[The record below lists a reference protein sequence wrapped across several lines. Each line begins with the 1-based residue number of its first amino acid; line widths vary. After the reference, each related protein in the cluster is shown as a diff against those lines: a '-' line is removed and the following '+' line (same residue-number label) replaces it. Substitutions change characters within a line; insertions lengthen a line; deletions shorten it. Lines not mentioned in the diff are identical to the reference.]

1 MSIRRGAGA
10 VALVAAVALATGGT
24 ATAATAATAAA
35 TTKATSATAAAAN
48 AATMNAAA
56 VAAASVR
63 PGAAATANAG
73 PGVTHEENPRVPEGA
88 VWTEAYFPSAD
99 RSGVELHADVLR
111 PVGLSARAKTP
122 VILAVGPY
130 FGHAGQ
136 TGPEGWTQTGPSSRF
151 ADFTSGTDLF
161 ARGYTYVMVD
171 LRGFGGSTGC
181 LDWVGPGEQAD
192 VRAAI
197 QWASRQPWSTGK
209 VGMYG
214 KSYDAVT
221 GLVGNNLRLNALK
234 AVVAQE
240 PVWNMYNYL
249 FSNEVPRPNV
259 TGTPNAYNGIAT
271 IAPLPDDSDR
281 YKANAAYETSHPECL
296 ADNLTNNNNPELNSP
311 YWRARNLAAAAKGT
325 TTPLF
330 VTQGFIENNTKP
342 EDMEEYLDN
351 HRGVERGWL
360 GQWEHVRGNETN
372 GDGQLLQGR
381 AGFFDE
387 VMRFYDYY
395 LKGIRPAVHDPA
407 YAIEDSTGVW
417 RAQPTWP
424 LPTSASTESLPDGQY
439 VDDGAASALAAP
451 QDRQWDMEHYADP
464 VPLAANKLAAG
475 DTHSNFS
482 WSTPVRSRLRI
493 TATPSVT
500 FAASAPGNVMVRL
513 WDVAP
518 DGTSVMFDENVALI
532 ERAGRVA
539 FDLKST
545 DWTLETGHQL
555 GVQIGTIGSGSWRDT
570 PSGNTITVTRARL
583 GFEFQNPRFDVPT
596 QGDRSPFLDTYLRQ
610 YTRTLTGVGPG
621 TFRLGR

>member
-1 MSIRRGAGA
+1 MTIRRRTAAAAGA
-10 VALVAAVALATGGT
+10 LITVAALAVGGT
-24 ATAATAATAAA
+24 ATAATASPAPART
-35 TTKATSATAAAAN
+35 
-48 AATMNAAA
+48 
-56 VAAASVR
+56 
-63 PGAAATANAG
+63 
-73 PGVTHEENPRVPEGA
+73 GVTHEENPRVPEGA

-99 RSGVELHADVLR
+99 HSGVELHADVLR
-111 PVGLSARAKTP
+111 PANLPPSAKTP

-136 TGPEGWTQTGPSSRF
+136 TGPEGWTQTGPSNRF
-151 ADFTSGTDLF
+151 EDFTSGTDLF

-192 VRAAI
+192 VKAAI
-197 QWASRQPWSTGK
+197 QWVATRPWSTGK

-221 GLVGNNLRLNALK
+221 GLVGNNLRLPALK

-249 FSNEVPRPNV
+249 FSNSVPRPNV

-271 IAPLPDDSDR
+271 MAPLSDDTDR
-281 YKANAAYETSHPECL
+281 YKANATYEESHPECL
-296 ADNLTNNNNPELNSP
+296 ADNLANNNNPDLDSP
-311 YWRARNLAAAAKGT
+311 YWRARNLAAKATGT
-325 TTPLF
+325 STPLF

-351 HRGVERGWL
+351 HHGVERGWL

-372 GDGQLLQGR
+372 DQGQLLQGR

-387 VMRFYDYY
+387 VMRLYDRY

-407 YAIEDSTGVW
+407 FAIEDSTGAW
-417 RAQPTWP
+417 RAQRTWP
-424 LPTSASTESLPDGQY
+424 MPSSYTMARLPDGEY
-439 VDDGAASALAAP
+439 VDDGVASTLAAP
-451 QDRQWDMEHYADP
+451 AAPGDQQWDMEHFTDP
-464 VPLAANKLAAG
+464 APPAAISRAPMPAAA
-475 DTHSNFS
+475 DTHSYFS
-482 WSTPVRSRLRI
+482 WSTPTTSRLRI
-493 TATPSVT
+493 TATPRLT
-500 FAASAPGNVMVRL
+500 LQAGAPGNVMVRL

-518 DGTSVMFDENVALI
+518 DGTAVMFDDNVALI

-545 DWTLETGHQL
+545 DWTFEVGHQL

-570 PSGNTITVTRARL
+570 PSGNMIEVTRARL
-583 GFEFQNPRFDVPT
+583 GLALQNPRFDVPT

-610 YTRTLTGVGPG
+610 YTRTLTDVGEG
-621 TFRLGR
+621 TFPLALRNRT

>member
-1 MSIRRGAGA
+1 MTVRTRTTTAGA
-10 VALVAAVALATGGT
+10 LI
-24 ATAATAATAAA
+24 
-35 TTKATSATAAAAN
+35 AAAAF
-48 AATMNAAA
+48 ALTATPAAA
-56 VAAASVR
+56 APSRAPA
-63 PGAAATANAG
+63 PAPAQA
-73 PGVTHEENPRVPEGA
+73 GVTHEQNPRVPEGA

-99 RSGVELHADVLR
+99 HSGVELHADVLR
-111 PVGLSARAKTP
+111 PANLPPHARTP

-136 TGPEGWTQTGPSSRF
+136 TGPEGWTQTGPSNRF
-151 ADFTSGTDLF
+151 EDFTSGTDLF
-161 ARGYTYVMVD
+161 DRGYTYVMVD

-192 VRAAI
+192 VKAAI
-197 QWASRQPWSTGK
+197 QWAATRSWSTGK

-221 GLVGNNLRLNALK
+221 GLVGNNLRLGALK

-271 IAPLPDDSDR
+271 IAALPDDSDR
-281 YKANAAYETSHPECL
+281 YRANAAYEQSHPACL
-296 ADNLTNNNNPELNSP
+296 TDNVTNNNNPEAGSA
-311 YWRARNLAAAAKGT
+311 YWRARDLAARAEGT
-325 TTPLF
+325 STPLF

-372 GDGQLLQGR
+372 EQGQLLQGR

-387 VMRFYDYY
+387 VMRFYDRY
-395 LKGIRPAVHDPA
+395 LKGVRPPVHDPA
-407 YAIEDSTGVW
+407 YAIEDNTGAW

-424 LPTSASTESLPDGQY
+424 LPSSSTVASLANGRY
-439 VDDGAASALAAP
+439 VDDGLPSTLAAP
-451 QDRQWDMEHYADP
+451 AAPADQQWDMEHATDP
-464 VPLAANKLAAG
+464 APPAARALAPALAAG
-475 DTHSNFS
+475 DEHSYFS
-482 WSTPVRSRLRI
+482 WSKPTSTRVRI
-493 TATPSVT
+493 TATPRIGLT
-500 FAASAPGNVMVRL
+500 ADAPGNVMVRL
-513 WDVAP
+513 WDVAA
-518 DGTSVMFDENVALI
+518 DGTAVMFDENVALI

-545 DWTLETGHQL
+545 DWTLEAGHQL

-570 PSGNTITVTRARL
+570 PSGNPIRVSRARL
-583 GFEFQNPRFDVPT
+583 SLELQNPRYDVPT
-596 QGDRSPFLDTYLRQ
+596 QGDRSPFLDTYLSQ

-621 TFRLGR
+621 TFVLALRGRH

>member
-1 MSIRRGAGA
+1 MTLLRR
-10 VALVAAVALATGGT
+10 
-24 ATAATAATAAA
+24 
-35 TTKATSATAAAAN
+35 TAAAAG
-48 AATMNAAA
+48 ALITIATLA
-56 VAAASVR
+56 VGG
-63 PGAAATANAG
+63 PATAAPPAQ
-73 PGVTHEENPRVPEGA
+73 PGVTHEQNPRVPEGA

-111 PVGLSARAKTP
+111 PAHLPPHARTP

-130 FGHAGQ
+130 FSHAGQ
-136 TGPEGWTQTGPSSRF
+136 TGPEGWTQTGPSARF
-151 ADFTSGTDLF
+151 ADFTTGTGLF

-192 VRAAI
+192 VKAAI
-197 QWASRQPWSTGK
+197 QWVASRPWSTGK

-259 TGTPNAYNGIAT
+259 TGTPNAYNSIAT
-271 IAPLPDDSDR
+271 LPPLPDDSER
-281 YKANAAYETSHPECL
+281 YRANATYETSHPACL
-296 ADNLTNNNNPELNSP
+296 TDNLTKNNNPELESP
-311 YWRARNLAAAAKGT
+311 YWRARNLAAQAKGT
-325 TTPLF
+325 STPLF

-372 GDGQLLQGR
+372 EQGQLLQGR

-387 VMRFYDYY
+387 VMRFYDLY
-395 LKGIRPAVHDPA
+395 LKGIRPAVKDPA
-407 YAIEDSTGVW
+407 YAIEDNTGEW

-424 LPTSASTESLPDGQY
+424 LPTSYAVAPLPNGQY
-439 VDDGAASALAAP
+439 VDDGIASTLAAP
-451 QDRQWDMEHYADP
+451 ASQQWDMEHYTDP
-464 VPLAANKLAAG
+464 APLAARGLAPLAAD
-475 DTHSNFS
+475 DTHSYFS
-482 WSTPVRSRLRI
+482 WSKPVTSRVRI
-493 TATPSVT
+493 TATPRIT
-500 FAASAPGNVMVRL
+500 LNASATGNVMVRL

-518 DGTSVMFDENVALI
+518 DGTAVMFDENVALI
-532 ERAGRVA
+532 EKAGRVG

-545 DWTLETGHQL
+545 DWTFEVGHQL

-570 PSGNTITVTRARL
+570 PSGNTIQVSRARL
-583 GFEFQNPRFDVPT
+583 ILELQNPRFDVPT

-610 YTRTLTGVGPG
+610 YTRTLTEVGEG

>member
-1 MSIRRGAGA
+1 MAIRGRTT
-10 VALVAAVALATGGT
+10 AAVGALITVATLAVSGT
-24 ATAATAATAAA
+24 ATAATASPAPAQ
-35 TTKATSATAAAAN
+35 
-48 AATMNAAA
+48 
-56 VAAASVR
+56 
-63 PGAAATANAG
+63 

-99 RSGVELHADVLR
+99 HSGVELHADVLR
-111 PVGLSARAKTP
+111 PANLPPGAKTP

-130 FGHAGQ
+130 FAHAGQ
-136 TGPEGWTQTGPSSRF
+136 TGPEGWTQTGPSNRF
-151 ADFTSGTDLF
+151 GDFTSGTDLF

-192 VRAAI
+192 VKAAI
-197 QWASRQPWSTGK
+197 QWVATRPWSTGR

-221 GLVGNNLRLNALK
+221 GLVGNNLRLGPLK

-249 FSNEVPRPNV
+249 FSNGVPRPNV
-259 TGTPNAYNGIAT
+259 TGTPNAYNSIAT
-271 IAPLPDDSDR
+271 MAPLSDDSAR
-281 YKANAAYETSHPECL
+281 YQANATYEESHPECL
-296 ADNLTNNNNPELNSP
+296 ADNLANNNNPDLDSP
-311 YWRARNLAAAAKGT
+311 YWRARNLAARARGT
-325 TTPLF
+325 STPLF

-351 HRGVERGWL
+351 HHGVERGWL
-360 GQWEHVRGNETN
+360 GQWEHVRGNERN
-372 GDGQLLQGR
+372 EQGQLLMGR

-387 VMRFYDYY
+387 VMRFYDRF

-407 YAIEDSTGVW
+407 FAIEDNTGAW

-424 LPTSASTESLPDGQY
+424 MPSSYTVARLPDGEY
-439 VDDGAASALAAP
+439 VDDGVASTLAAP
-451 QDRQWDMEHYADP
+451 AAPADQQWDMEHFTDP
-464 VPLAANKLAAG
+464 VPPAARGLAPLAAG
-475 DTHSNFS
+475 DTHSYFS
-482 WSTPVRSRLRI
+482 WSTPTTSRLRI
-493 TATPSVT
+493 TATPRIT
-500 FAASAPGNVMVRL
+500 LNASAPGNVMVRL

-518 DGTSVMFDENVALI
+518 DGTAVMFDENVALI
-532 ERAGRVA
+532 ERAGRIA

-545 DWTLETGHQL
+545 DWTFEVGHQL
-555 GVQIGTIGSGSWRDT
+555 GVQLGTIGSGSWRDT

-583 GFEFQNPRFDVPT
+583 SLALQNPRSDVPT

-610 YTRTLTGVGPG
+610 YTRTLTDIGEG
-621 TFRLGR
+621 TFPLDLRNRH